1 MNHMRS
7 RPIDRVRSS
16 EYFIGHF
23 PMKNEPVKRA
33 PFTMKP
39 EGNLLSGT
47 RNDDVAFPL
56 FSYLKVSMI

>member
-16 EYFIGHF
+16 EYFIGDF

-33 PFTMKP
+33 PFTMK
-39 EGNLLSGT
+39 GNLLSGT

-56 FSYLKVSMI
+56 FSYLKVSMM